1 MRPFLFMAKR
11 NELFIEL
18 SARGPLWLA
27 IAILTITSSIG
38 IAWIFQALLP
48 AVPFWPAFIF
58 ALPFVAAIIACF

>member
-1 MRPFLFMAKR
+1 MAKR

-27 IAILTITSSIG
+27 IAILTVTSSVG

-48 AVPFWPAFIF
+48 AVPF
-58 ALPFVAAIIACF
+58 